1 MFVSLLSLYLVA
13 APEASPQLQSRVIEQ
28 IGQTLQRQHAE
39 RLGELEADLHA
50 FDNLAPLPTQQ
61 YLADALFER
70 LIAIQQ
76 QPSSRSTPLDDHGLL
91 GPVAESLGAFQPE
104 QTAALQEALLAEI
117 DALISQRS
125 VLDWWAT
132 ALDLDAALGAAGLI
146 EFRETVQLRW
156 LNAPVPDPTES
167 DLDWQVEQRLSH
179 INLREAFGDSQG
191 ALDART
197 RLIDTLLAT
206 NNPDALP
213 EFDFWLLPWTPQLRR
228 QISRVWTT
236 QDTERIQTL
245 MGGGVSEDN
254 VLPLTEARL
263 AWLDGARPI
272 PGPPDLSVL
281 PATQMRNRGALLLLN
296 AQDLIAHGNLEA
308 ARSRLWML
316 DRDHPAGWGG
326 HAKRIQPALDAGL
339 EELAVRSAERAAAHI
354 PLDAPI
360 DTFQFDPNVLAHVH
374 VNHLAA
380 TSPTMGVGED
390 IRALLDANM
399 VSPAMR
405 LLASSSV
412 SRQDPL
418 APLPVADALAASRT
432 LRFLRTFPASEQR
445 TELLRRM
452 WRNVQFETPG
462 EEYRIAASMIRD
474 LSFRQMD
481 LDTLHLAAVHAGPA
495 SSSVLTED
503 MRTLLLQAAW
513 TASQFAVQDQ
523 FHRRESDS
531 IEAQLAILRA
541 LDARNPA
548 E

>member
-1 MFVSLLSLYLVA
+1 MLGSLLSLYLVA
-13 APEASPQLQSRVIEQ
+13 APEASPALQSRVLEQ
-28 IGQTLQRQHAE
+28 ISETLQHQYAE

-50 FDNLAPLPTQQ
+50 FDNLAPLPPQRD
-61 YLADALFER
+61 LADALFER
-70 LIAIQQ
+70 VVAIQQ
-76 QPSSRSTPLDDHGLL
+76 HTSPRFTPLDDHGLL
-91 GPVAESLGAFQPE
+91 GPVAESLVAFQPA
-104 QTAALQEALLAEI
+104 QKAALQEALLTEI
-117 DALISQRS
+117 DALISRHS
-125 VLDWWAT
+125 VMDWRVT

-146 EFRETVQLRW
+146 EFRETVQQRW

-167 DLDWQVEQRLSH
+167 DLDWQAEQRLSH

-191 ALDART
+191 ALDARA
-197 RLIDTLLAT
+197 RLVDTLLAAD
-206 NNPDALP
+206 NPDALP
-213 EFDFWLLPWTPQLRR
+213 EFDFWQLPWTPRLRQ
-228 QISRVWTT
+228 QIDRVWVT
-236 QDTERIQTL
+236 QDSRRLQTL
-245 MGGGVSEDN
+245 MGRGVSEDD
-254 VLPLTEARL
+254 VLPLTEVRL

-272 PGPPDLSVL
+272 PGSPDLSVL
-281 PATQMRNRGALLLLN
+281 PTAHMRNRGALLLLN

-316 DRDHPAGWGG
+316 ERDHPAGWSG
-326 HAKRIQPALDAGL
+326 HARRIQPALDAGL

-360 DTFQFDPNVLAHVH
+360 DLLRFDANVSAHAHVE
-374 VNHLAA
+374 HLVA
-380 TSPTMGVGED
+380 TSPMMGVGED

-412 SRQDPL
+412 YRHDPL
-418 APLPVADALAASRT
+418 APLPVGEALAASRT
-432 LRFLRTFPASEQR
+432 MRFLRAIPASEQR

-462 EEYRIAASMIRD
+462 DEYRIAASMIRD
-474 LSFRQMD
+474 LSLRQRD
-481 LDTLHLAAVHAGPA
+481 LDTLHLAAVYAGPA

-513 TASQFAVQDQ
+513 TASQFAVEDRYP
-523 FHRRESDS
+523 RRESDS

-541 LDARNPA
+541 LDARNQA
-548 E
+548 K